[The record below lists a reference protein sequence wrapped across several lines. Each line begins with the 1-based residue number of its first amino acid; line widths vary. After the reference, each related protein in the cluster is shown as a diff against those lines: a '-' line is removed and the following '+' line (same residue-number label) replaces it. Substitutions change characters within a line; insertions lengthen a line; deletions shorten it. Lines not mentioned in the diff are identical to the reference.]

1 MTFKNSNS
9 TKVSHLN
16 SQHFLQHYQDQREN
30 AVAGRSSQ
38 NINNNF
44 LCKKPYNLW

>member
-16 SQHFLQHYQDQREN
+16 SQHLLQDQREC
-30 AVAGRSSQ
+30 SHWTLIS
-38 NINNNF
+38 
-44 LCKKPYNLW
+44 KHK

>member
-16 SQHFLQHYQDQREN
+16 SQHLLQDQGEN
-30 AVAGRSSQ
+30 AVTG
-38 NINNNF
+38 
-44 LCKKPYNLW
+44 C